1 MNVQCGNL
9 CNVVVCVVDGE
20 LLVVCVMFDLQCV
33 VVFLLYY
40 DELWYVV
47 DVVFVDGWL
56 CVDVVGL
63 VLFELFVE
71 CFDQCMCNGCYIGYV
86 WWKVDVVVGE

>member
-1 MNVQCGNL
+1 M
-9 CNVVVCVVDGE
+9 
-20 LLVVCVMFDLQCV
+20 
-33 VVFLLYY
+33 
-40 DELWYVV
+40 V

-71 CFDQCMCNGCYIGYV
+71 CFD
-86 WWKVDVVVGE
+86 